1 MNPQLPPLNPLRVFE
16 SAARHLSFTEAA
28 AELHITPGAVSHQIK
43 ALESW
48 LGFALFDRSE
58 RPPKLTRGGEMY
70 AKGLSVAFEQ
80 IVRATQELVSS
91 GSAQV
96 LTVRGHTTFF
106 VRWLIPLLPAFQH
119 AHPNIKI
126 RLASSVDAVD
136 FRRDTV
142 DVGILYGDGPWEGL
156 RSDLLFS
163 DELTPVMAPQLAATL
178 PSEPSTEALLKLP
191 LLHSNRRPQ
200 HWPDWIAAVGAVR
213 KNAKNDLYY
222 EDLSVI
228 YQCAIQGL
236 GVALGQRRY
245 VAKDLEQGILVAP
258 HPFVLRRSRGYH
270 LVCPQS
276 RADDPKISTFREWL
290 LKYGV
295 DSSLENFKV
304 G

>member
-276 RADDPKISTFREWL
+276 RADDPKISAFREWL

>member
-43 ALESW
+43 ALETW

-58 RPPKLTRGGEMY
+58 RPPRLTRGGEVY
-70 AKGLSVAFEQ
+70 AKGLSVAFGQ
-80 IVRATQELVSS
+80 IVRATQELVAS

-106 VRWLIPLLPAFQH
+106 LRWLIPLLPAFQH
-119 AHPNIKI
+119 AHPAIKI
-126 RLASSVDAVD
+126 RLAASVDAVD

-156 RSDLLFS
+156 RGDLLFS
-163 DELTPVMAPQLAATL
+163 DALTPVMAPELAATL
-178 PSEPSTEALLKLP
+178 PAEAGTAALLKLP

-200 HWPDWIAAVGAVR
+200 HWPDWTGAAGAAR
-213 KNAKNDLYY
+213 KVSAGDVYY

-236 GVALGQRRY
+236 GVALGQLRY
-245 VAKDLEQGILVAP
+245 VARDLEQGILVAA
-258 HPFVLRRSRGYH
+258 HPFVLRRPRGYH
-270 LVCPQS
+270 LVCPQA
-276 RADDPKISTFREWL
+276 RADDPKIRAFREWL
-290 LKYGV
+290 VACGATQ
-295 DSSLENFKV
+295 SLEKFKAE
-304 G
+304 

>member
-106 VRWLIPLLPAFQH
+106 VRCLPSST
-119 AHPNIKI
+119 PI
-126 RLASSVDAVD
+126 RISRFAL
-136 FRRDTV
+136 RRAWTR
-142 DVGILYGDGPWEGL
+142 WT
-156 RSDLLFS
+156 S
-163 DELTPVMAPQLAATL
+163 AAT
-178 PSEPSTEALLKLP
+178 
-191 LLHSNRRPQ
+191 R
-200 HWPDWIAAVGAVR
+200 
-213 KNAKNDLYY
+213 
-222 EDLSVI
+222 
-228 YQCAIQGL
+228 
-236 GVALGQRRY
+236 
-245 VAKDLEQGILVAP
+245 
-258 HPFVLRRSRGYH
+258 
-270 LVCPQS
+270 
-276 RADDPKISTFREWL
+276 
-290 LKYGV
+290 
-295 DSSLENFKV
+295 
-304 G
+304 